1 MSDQK
6 VRLAILYGGSS
17 AEHEVSVVSAR
28 CVIEAL
34 DRDKYEVVP
43 IAITKRGQWMLP
55 ERGPLELTAPKG
67 ALPAVAEEGIA
78 VALRPEGG
86 LTSGGPVDVVFGVLH
101 GPGGEDGTVQGM
113 LELAGIPYVGAGVLA
128 SALGMDKEMQK
139 RLFAARGLP
148 IAPWIHVHLGDWLRN
163 PEGLLE
169 MTLSEIELPCFTK
182 PARLGSSV
190 GIMKCKMPA
199 DLKAGIEEA
208 FRYDDKILVEQAV
221 AGRELE
227 CGVLGNDEAEA
238 SVVGEIIP
246 AHEFYDY
253 EAKYLIEGSETVV
266 PARIPAGVA
275 EDVRRMALEAFVA
288 IECRGMARVDFFY
301 AEEDGA
307 LFINEINTIPG
318 FTPISMYP
326 KLWEASGVPYAKL
339 IDRLIELAL
348 EPRPGS

>member
-1 MSDQK
+1 MTQRK
-6 VRLAILYGGSS
+6 IRLAILYGGSS

-34 DRDKYEVVP
+34 DPDKYDVVP
-43 IAITKRGQWMLP
+43 IAITKAGRWMLP

-67 ALPAVAEEGIA
+67 TLPAVAEEGTA
-78 VALRPEGG
+78 VGLRPDGG
-86 LTSGGPVDVVFGVLH
+86 LTSGGPIDVVFPVLH

-139 RLFAARGLP
+139 RLFIARGLP
-148 IAPWIHVHLGDWLRN
+148 VSPWIHMHLVAWHRN
-163 PEGLLE
+163 PDGCVE
-169 MTLSEIELPCFTK
+169 MALSEIGLPCFTK

-190 GIMKCKMPA
+190 GITKCKTPA
-199 DLKAGIEEA
+199 DLKAGLAEA
-208 FRYDDKILVEQAV
+208 FRHDDKILVEAAV

-227 CGVLGNDEAEA
+227 CGVLGNEEAEA
-238 SVVGEIIP
+238 SVVGEVVP

-253 EAKYLIEGSETVV
+253 EAKYLVEGSETVV
-266 PARIPAGVA
+266 PARIPAAVA
-275 EDVRRMALEAFVA
+275 EAIRRMAIEAFVA
-288 IECRGMARVDFFY
+288 IEGRGMARVDFFFV
-301 AEEDGA
+301 EDAGT

-339 IDRLIELAL
+339 IDRLVELAM
-348 EPRPGS
+348 EPRSRR